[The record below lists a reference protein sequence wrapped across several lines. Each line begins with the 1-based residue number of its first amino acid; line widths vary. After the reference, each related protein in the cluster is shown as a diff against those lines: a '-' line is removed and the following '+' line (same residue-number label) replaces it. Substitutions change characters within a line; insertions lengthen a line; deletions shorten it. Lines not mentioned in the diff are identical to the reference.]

1 MNVNLTVECSTCGEK
16 TNCRIGMSNR
26 KVQPFRFNCQDCG
39 SPIDMTFG
47 AESTDIVGAK
57 HIKGFEPFDA
67 ETNFVDLHLD
77 FPVSFEPYVMG
88 ETPFM
93 RALDRIGRVEMGL
106 HCARLNALND
116 EADKFRHF
124 GVLLKLYAK
133 GKIIPFRRNCATIFD
148 IPTRS
153 DKPEDLNATLYLLIA
168 KVMMPFAYPG
178 QNEDSVQLFQ
188 NVLFETGIK
197 RQAIDAFVEEVITTG
212 FLKNLQLDCL
222 EIYPR
227 ILAAE
232 LPMRPALFLDFD
244 KEYERT
250 PIAMRVSTH
259 QFEQYKDLF
268 KDISEIIS
276 RQFVLIAAIN
286 NLQKRVNHNAFR
298 PSVGITN
305 RKGFTPAGIGSFA
318 DVTFGQKQEFIDDP
332 WYQMMDGAIDNHLR
346 NAIAHYKAE
355 YDEITQIV
363 TYYPKRE
370 GMKQEKAEQ
379 TYFLEFMRQL
389 LVAYR
394 EMHRLHHLIKN
405 LFYYYFIVLKRPK
418 VSG

>member
-1 MNVNLTVECSTCGEK
+1 
-16 TNCRIGMSNR
+16 MSNR

-39 SPIDMTFG
+39 SPIDMTFR
-47 AESTDIVGAK
+47 AEGTHIVGAK
-57 HIKGFEPFDA
+57 RIERFEPFDSK
-67 ETNFVDLHLD
+67 TNFVDLHLD

-88 ETPFM
+88 ETPFI
-93 RALDRIGRVEMGL
+93 RASCRIGRVEMDL
-106 HCARLNALND
+106 HTARLSALND
-116 EADKFRHF
+116 EIDKFRHF

-133 GKIIPFRRNCATIFD
+133 GKIAPFTQNCATIFD
-148 IPTRS
+148 ITALS
-153 DKPEDLNATLYLLIA
+153 DKPEDINAALYLLIA
-168 KVMMPFAYPG
+168 KVMSPFAYPR

-188 NVLFETGIK
+188 NALFQTGIK
-197 RQAIDAFVEEVITTG
+197 RHAIDDFIEEVVATG

-244 KEYERT
+244 KEYEQT
-250 PIAMRVSTH
+250 PIPMRVSTH

-286 NLQKRVNHNAFR
+286 NLQKRGNHNAFL
-298 PSVGITN
+298 PGVGVTKSG
-305 RKGFTPAGIGSFA
+305 KGFAPTRIGTFA

-355 YDEITQIV
+355 YDEINQIV

-370 GMKQEKAEQ
+370 GIKQEKAEQ
-379 TYFLEFMRQL
+379 TFFLEFMRRL

-394 EMHRLHHLIKN
+394 ELHRLHHLIKN
-405 LFYYYFIVLKRPK
+405 LFYYRFIVMKA
-418 VSG
+418 S

>member
-1 MNVNLTVECSTCGEK
+1 VNINFTVECGACGEK
-16 TNCRIGMSNR
+16 TNCRVGMSNR

-57 HIKGFEPFDA
+57 RIKGFRPFDA

-93 RALDRIGRVEMGL
+93 RAFGRIGLVEMDL
-106 HCARLNALND
+106 HGARLNALND
-116 EADKFRHF
+116 EIDKFRHF

-133 GKIIPFRRNCATIFD
+133 NKIIPFKRHCANIFD
-148 IPTRS
+148 IPTLS
-153 DKPEDLNATLYLLIA
+153 DKPEDINATLYLLIS
-168 KVMMPFAYPG
+168 KVMIPFAYPG

-188 NVLFETGIK
+188 NALFETGIK
-197 RQAIDAFVEEVITTG
+197 HQAIDAFVEEVIATG

-232 LPMRPALFLDFD
+232 LPLRPALFLDFD
-244 KEYERT
+244 KEYEQT

-276 RQFVLIAAIN
+276 RQFVLIVAIN
-286 NLQKRVNHNAFR
+286 NLQKRGNHNTFL
-298 PSVGITN
+298 PTGGEGG
-305 RKGFTPAGIGSFA
+305 KGFTPSGIGTFA

-332 WYQMMDGAIDNHLR
+332 WYQLMDGAIDNHLR

-370 GMKQEKAEQ
+370 GIKQEKAEQ
-379 TYFLEFMRQL
+379 MYFLEFMRRL
-389 LVAYR
+389 LVVYR

-405 LFYYYFIVLKRPK
+405 LFYYHFIVMN
-418 VSG
+418 G

>member
-1 MNVNLTVECSTCGEK
+1 VNVNFTVECGTCGEK
-16 TNCRIGMSNR
+16 TNCRVGISNR

-39 SPIDMTFG
+39 SPIDMTFSP
-47 AESTDIVGAK
+47 ESTDIVGAK
-57 HIKGFEPFDA
+57 RIKRLEPFDS

-93 RALDRIGRVEMGL
+93 RASYRIGRVEMNL
-106 HCARLNALND
+106 HCARLSALND
-116 EADKFRHF
+116 EIDKFRHF
-124 GVLLKLYAK
+124 EVLLKLYAK
-133 GKIIPFRRNCATIFD
+133 GKIAPFTNNCATIFD
-148 IPTRS
+148 ITALS
-153 DKPEDLNATLYLLIA
+153 DKPEDLNAALYLLIA
-168 KVMMPFAYPG
+168 KVMMPFAYPR
-178 QNEDSVQLFQ
+178 QNEDSVRLFE
-188 NVLFETGIK
+188 NALFETGIK
-197 RQAIDAFVEEVITTG
+197 HHAIDDFVEEVIATG

-244 KEYERT
+244 KEYEQA
-250 PIAMRVSTH
+250 PIPMRVSTH

-286 NLQKRVNHNAFR
+286 NLQKRGNHNTFI
-298 PSVGITN
+298 PSGITKSG
-305 RKGFTPAGIGSFA
+305 KGFIPTGIHTFA
-318 DVTFGQKQEFIDDP
+318 DVPFGQKQEFIDDP

-355 YDEITQIV
+355 YDEINQIV
-363 TYYPKRE
+363 T
-370 GMKQEKAEQ
+370 
-379 TYFLEFMRQL
+379 
-389 LVAYR
+389 
-394 EMHRLHHLIKN
+394 
-405 LFYYYFIVLKRPK
+405 
-418 VSG
+418 

>member
-1 MNVNLTVECSTCGEK
+1 VECATCGEK
-16 TNCRIGMSNR
+16 TNCRVGMSNR

-47 AESTDIVGAK
+47 AESSGIVGAK
-57 HIKGFEPFDA
+57 RIMRCEPFDA

-93 RALDRIGRVEMGL
+93 RAFSRIGRVEMPL
-106 HCARLNALND
+106 HSARLNALND
-116 EADKFRHF
+116 RIDKFHHF

-133 GKIIPFRRNCATIFD
+133 GKIVPFRLNCAKTFD
-148 IPTRS
+148 ITTVS
-153 DKPEDLNATLYLLIA
+153 DKPEDINSALYFLIA
-168 KVMMPFAYPG
+168 RMMMPFAYPR

-188 NVLFETGIK
+188 NALFEMGNK
-197 RQAIDAFVEEVITTG
+197 PQAIDDFVEEVMTTG

-244 KEYERT
+244 KEYQRT
-250 PIAMRVSTH
+250 PIAMRVSTR
-259 QFEQYKDLF
+259 QFEQYRDLF

-286 NLQKRVNHNAFR
+286 NLQKRRSHNAFL
-298 PSVGITN
+298 PSVGMT
-305 RKGFTPAGIGSFA
+305 KSGKDFTPTGISTFA
-318 DVTFGQKQEFIDDP
+318 DVTFGQKQDFIDDP
-332 WYQMMDGAIDNHLR
+332 WYEMMDGAIDNHLR

-355 YDEITQIV
+355 YDEINQIV

-370 GMKQEKAEQ
+370 GIKQEKAEQ
-379 TYFLEFMRQL
+379 TYFLEFMRRL

-394 EMHRLHHLIKN
+394 EMHRLHHLIKI
-405 LFYYYFIVLKRPK
+405 LFYYYYLAMKAP
-418 VSG
+418 

>member
-1 MNVNLTVECSTCGEK
+1 VNVNFTVECGTCGEK

-26 KVQPFRFNCQDCG
+26 KVQPFRFNCRDCG
-39 SPIDMTFG
+39 SPIDITFG

-57 HIKGFEPFDA
+57 RIKRFEPFDA

-93 RALDRIGRVEMGL
+93 RAFDRIGRVEMDL

-116 EADKFRHF
+116 EVDKFRHF
-124 GVLLKLYAK
+124 GVLLKLYTK
-133 GKIIPFRRNCATIFD
+133 NKIMPFKNNCAKFFD
-148 IPTRS
+148 IPTLS
-153 DKPEDLNATLYLLIA
+153 DKPEDINAALYLLIA
-168 KVMMPFAYPG
+168 KAMMPFAYPG
-178 QNEDSVQLFQ
+178 QNENSVQLFQ
-188 NVLFETGIK
+188 NALFATGIK
-197 RQAIDAFVEEVITTG
+197 RQVIDAFVEEVIATG

-244 KEYERT
+244 KKYERT

-259 QFEQYKDLF
+259 QFDQYKDLF

-286 NLQKRVNHNAFR
+286 NLQKRGNHNAFL
-298 PSVGITN
+298 PSVGMTKTS
-305 RKGFTPAGIGSFA
+305 KGFTPAGIGPFA

-346 NAIAHYKAE
+346 SMTRSLRSSPIIRKGKASSRRGQSRRTFWSSCA
-355 YDEITQIV
+355 D
-363 TYYPKRE
+363 
-370 GMKQEKAEQ
+370 
-379 TYFLEFMRQL
+379 
-389 LVAYR
+389 
-394 EMHRLHHLIKN
+394 
-405 LFYYYFIVLKRPK
+405 
-418 VSG
+418 S

>member
-1 MNVNLTVECSTCGEK
+1 
-16 TNCRIGMSNR
+16 MSNR
-26 KVQPFRFNCQDCG
+26 RVQPFRFNCQDCG

-47 AESTDIVGAK
+47 AEGTDIAGAK
-57 HIKGFEPFDA
+57 RIERFEPFDS

-93 RALDRIGRVEMGL
+93 RASRRIGRVEMDL
-106 HCARLNALND
+106 HSARLNALND
-116 EADKFRHF
+116 EIDKFRHF

-133 GKIIPFRRNCATIFD
+133 GKIATFTHNCASIFD
-148 IPTRS
+148 ITALS
-153 DKPEDLNATLYLLIA
+153 DKPEDINAALYLLIS
-168 KVMMPFAYPG
+168 KVMMPFAYPR

-188 NVLFETGIK
+188 NALFETGIK
-197 RQAIDAFVEEVITTG
+197 RHAIDDFVEEVVATG

-244 KEYERT
+244 KEYEQT
-250 PIAMRVSTH
+250 PIPMRVSTQ
-259 QFEQYKDLF
+259 QFEQHKDLF

-286 NLQKRVNHNAFR
+286 NLQKRGNHNAFF
-298 PSVGITN
+298 PGVGIMKSG
-305 RKGFTPAGIGSFA
+305 KGFTPTGIGTFA

-355 YDEITQIV
+355 YDEINQIV

-370 GMKQEKAEQ
+370 GIKQEKAEQ
-379 TYFLEFMRQL
+379 TFFLEFMRRL

-405 LFYYYFIVLKRPK
+405 LFYYRFIVMKAP
-418 VSG
+418 